1 MSDDLKTI
9 HNILNKNNLP
19 LFGICGYEQLVSFLL
34 PCRAA
39 ARLPKNAKSVI
50 VVLFPYYLGEEA
62 YEGAN
67 LSRYACVRDYH
78 EVSAEF
84 FNRAISELCKTFPE
98 ESFEFFADNSPV
110 PEVRAACLA
119 GLGVRGENGL
129 LITPEYGSWVFI
141 GEIVTSLELPQTGD
155 GEIHSCLKCGKCRS
169 YCPAEAIGKNG
180 ADNALCLSD
189 ITQRKGELTEAQ
201 KQLIISSGCAW
212 GCDVCQRICPMNK
225 NAKITEIP
233 EFLNSVSV
241 KAEAGGSLDG
251 KAYAWRGKKVI
262 ERNLDFL
269 QSGTKNG

>member
-1 MSDDLKTI
+1 MSYEFKLI

-19 LFGICGYEQLVSFLL
+19 LFGVCDYEMLKPYLL
-34 PCRAA
+34 PCRGA
-39 ARLPKNAKSVI
+39 ARLPENAESVI
-50 VVLFPYYLGEEA
+50 VVALPYYLGEEA

-78 EVSAEF
+78 EASAEV
-84 FNRAISELCKTFPE
+84 FNRVLPEMCKTFPDE
-98 ESFEFFADNSPV
+98 IFEFFADNSPI

-141 GEIVTSLELPQTGD
+141 GEIITTLKLPQTGD
-155 GEIHSCLKCGKCRS
+155 GEIHSCLKCGKCKS
-169 YCPAEAIGKNG
+169 SCPAKSIGEKGVNS
-180 ADNALCLSD
+180 DICLSAV
-189 ITQRKGELTEAQ
+189 TQRKGELTEDE
-201 KQLIISSGCAW
+201 KRMIISSGCAW
-212 GCDVCQRICPMNK
+212 GCDVCQRICPMNR

-251 KAYAWRGKKVI
+251 KAYAWRGRKVI
-262 ERNLDFL
+262 ERNLAFL
-269 QSGTKNG
+269 QSDTKNG